1 MPSRPASVKIFRLWS
16 GHAGISSPIPASSHA
31 SSPRP
36 TIMTGRG
43 GPPDMV
49 LLHYTGD
56 AESREAACA
65 RLCDVDAAV
74 SSHYL
79 VYEDGHID
87 QLVQEERRAWHA
99 GKSFWAGETDLN
111 SRSIGIEIVNPGHD
125 FGYPEFPEAQ
135 IAAVIALCRGI
146 IARRPIPRDRVLAH
160 SDVAPS
166 RKQDP
171 GEKFPWR
178 LLADSGVGLWVE
190 PAPINDWRYARSRRQ
205 RRQGPRPATGAGR
218 VRLWHRRHRPI
229 RRRHQD
235 RRHRLPAPFPA
246 GPGRWIVRSSTRE
259 TPAQAR
265 CRAQRAVSR
274 PTAHEAPNPPS
285 LTAGR
290 QRPPCLLRSV
300 GGRPLRQRPKG
311 RRGGKSGLHGHTVP
325 DNVRRGQPQGQCHRE
340 QTAAA
345 RSV

>member
-1 MPSRPASVKIFRLWS
+1 MPDFQPDSSVVSRVIP
-16 GHAGISSPIPASSHA
+16 SPNHNE
-31 SSPRP
+31 RE
-36 TIMTGRG
+36 G

-49 LLHYTGD
+49 LLHYTGMQS
-56 AESREAACA
+56 AEAACA

-125 FGYPEFPEAQ
+125 FGYPEYPKRQ

-160 SDVAPS
+160 SDVAPN

-190 PAPINDWRYARSRRQ
+190 PAPINDWVSLGPGDTGDKVSDLQQALAAYGYGIDATGQYDDATRIVVTAFQ
-205 RRQGPRPATGAGR
+205 RHFRPAQVDG
-218 VRLWHRRHRPI
+218 LS
-229 RRRHQD
+229 D
-235 RRHRLPAPFPA
+235 
-246 GPGRWIVRSSTRE
+246 SSTRE
-259 TPAQAR
+259 TLRKLIAAR
-265 CRAQRAVSR
+265 TALTPPNRAQNTQS
-274 PTAHEAPNPPS
+274 
-285 LTAGR
+285 
-290 QRPPCLLRSV
+290 
-300 GGRPLRQRPKG
+300 
-311 RRGGKSGLHGHTVP
+311 
-325 DNVRRGQPQGQCHRE
+325 
-340 QTAAA
+340 AA
-345 RSV
+345 S